1 MPPMTGP
8 RPMVGVNWKM
18 HLTPTEAASY
28 LDTFRELVA
37 DVDDRDIFV
46 LPAYPAL
53 QAARDRLR
61 GTNVAW
67 GAQDVHPDEPGPHT
81 GDVSAAMLADLGC
94 RFVMVGHTE
103 RRRDH
108 GESYDLVGAKVV
120 AVARH
125 AMVPIICV
133 GEQQPMG
140 PPAALDIVLA
150 DLERATSRLD
160 ASDPPEIVVA
170 YEPSWAIGQGMAAAS
185 PEVTAEVHQGIH
197 AWLRQRGF
205 PRTRVRVIYGGSVD
219 TSVAEALLRQ
229 PGVDGLFV
237 GRAGLDPRRFAAIV
251 HTPLPLRAP
260 ATP

>member
-1 MPPMTGP
+1 MPPVTGQ

-18 HLTPTEAASY
+18 HLTPTEAAVY

-53 QAARDRLR
+53 QTARDRLR
-61 GTNVAW
+61 GSNVAW

-108 GESYDLVGAKVV
+108 GEDYDLVGAKVA

-125 AMVPIICV
+125 AMVPIICI
-133 GEQQPMG
+133 GEQEPVG
-140 PPAALDIVLA
+140 PDGGARRASCPTSIGPRPGSTRPTRPRSWSPTSPAGPSD
-150 DLERATSRLD
+150 RAWSR
-160 ASDPPEIVVA
+160 
-170 YEPSWAIGQGMAAAS
+170 
-185 PEVTAEVHQGIH
+185 HH
-197 AWLRQRGF
+197 
-205 PRTRVRVIYGGSVD
+205 PR
-219 TSVAEALLRQ
+219 
-229 PGVDGLFV
+229 
-237 GRAGLDPRRFAAIV
+237 
-251 HTPLPLRAP
+251 
-260 ATP
+260 

>member
-1 MPPMTGP
+1 
-8 RPMVGVNWKM
+8 MVGVNWKM

-28 LDTFRELVA
+28 LDTLRGLVA

-53 QAARDRLR
+53 QTARDWL
-61 GTNVAW
+61 GGSNVSW
-67 GAQDVHPDEPGPHT
+67 GAQDVHADEPGPHT

-120 AVARH
+120 AVTRH
-125 AMVPIICV
+125 AMVPIICIGEPGPV
-133 GEQQPMG
+133 GPQ
-140 PPAALDIVLA
+140 AALDVVLA
-150 DLERATSRLD
+150 DLARATSRLD
-160 ASDPPEIVVA
+160 TSDPPEIVVA
-170 YEPSWAIGQGMAAAS
+170 YEPSWAIGQGMEAAS
-185 PEVTAEVHQGIH
+185 PEVTAEVHMGIH

-205 PRTRVRVIYGGSVD
+205 PQTRVRVIYGGSVD
-219 TSVAEALLRQ
+219 VSVAEALLRQ

-237 GRAGLDPRRFAAIV
+237 GRAGLDPQRFAAIV
-251 HTPLPLRAP
+251 RTPLSVRAP
-260 ATP
+260 ATS